1 MLKIPVG
8 LKHISTVGFLLLK
21 RKMCNY
27 NEANGISSSVGRTF
41 VSFFIIFPGFLK
53 KNLAAAY
60 AAVCVSFFYESILFR
75 GTSSFSVSFT
85 LFCVFVFVV

>member
-1 MLKIPVG
+1 MKQ
-8 LKHISTVGFLLLK
+8 TGFLQVLAGPL
-21 RKMCNY
+21 
-27 NEANGISSSVGRTF
+27 F
-41 VSFFIIFPGFLK
+41 LFFYFSWIFK